1 MKPLEMNPVCEH
13 DQTEQRKC
21 HSALPFLLITVVDL
35 VVFSSMY
42 CILQGLDKG
51 PATICAF
58 RNYISASKCI
68 GAPDPLHCC
77 ARFMSPATCDA
88 INCSGCKYTRMCAIT
103 KCSFVLSNDVRR
115 LQQIL
120 THATPVAQ

>member
-58 RNYISASKCI
+58 RNYILASKCI

-77 ARFMSPATCDA
+77 ARFMSPATCDMQFTA
-88 INCSGCKYTRMCAIT
+88 LVAS
-103 KCSFVLSNDVRR
+103 
-115 LQQIL
+115 IL
-120 THATPVAQ
+120 ACVPSQSAALY